1 MRRLAL
7 FACVVATA
15 AFAGERWLGN
25 TFANDG
31 GSANNQYTSPPTNTF
46 AVGSSSLIS
55 VQCDQDSF
63 VMVNVPMV
71 DAGVAIKLAAG
82 QLLPTSC
89 ASQPPGYTLRDA
101 GVYTGCLL
109 SSSSVNFGFDG
120 GFSLCHW
127 FSRQGNE

>member
-1 MRRLAL
+1 MRRFAL
-7 FACVVATA
+7 LVCVVATA
-15 AFAGERWLGN
+15 AIAGERWLGN

-46 AVGSSSLIS
+46 AVGTGALIS

-71 DAGVAIKLAAG
+71 DAGTAIKLSAG

-89 ASQPPGYTLRDA
+89 ATGPSYYAVRD
-101 GVYTGCLL
+101 GGSYTGCML
-109 SSSSVNFGFDG
+109 SNSSANFSLDG
-120 GFSLCHW
+120 GFAQCHW
-127 FSRQGNE
+127 YQRQGNE

>member
-7 FACVVATA
+7 LVCVVATA

-71 DAGVAIKLAAG
+71 DAGTAIKLTAG

-89 ASQPPGYTLRDA
+89 ASQPPGYTLRDG

-109 SSSSVNFGFDG
+109 SNSSANFGFDG
-120 GFSLCHW
+120 GFAQCHW
-127 FSRQGNE
+127 YTRQGNE

>member
-1 MRRLAL
+1 MRRFAL
-7 FACVVATA
+7 LVCVVATA
-15 AFAGERWLGN
+15 ALAGERWLGN

-46 AVGSSSLIS
+46 GVGSGSLIS
-55 VQCDQDSF
+55 VQCDQDAF

-71 DAGVAIKLAAG
+71 DAGTAIKLTAG

-109 SSSSVNFGFDG
+109 ANSSANFSADG
-120 GFSLCHW
+120 GFAQCHW

>member
-1 MRRLAL
+1 MRRFAL
-7 FACVVATA
+7 LVCVVATA
-15 AFAGERWLGN
+15 AVAGERWLGN

-46 AVGSSSLIS
+46 GVGSGSLIS
-55 VQCDQDSF
+55 VQCDQDAF

-71 DAGVAIKLAAG
+71 DAGTAIKLSAG
-82 QLLPTSC
+82 QLLTTSC

-109 SSSSVNFGFDG
+109 SSSSANFSLDG
-120 GFSLCHW
+120 GFSQCHW
-127 FSRQGNE
+127 YQRQGNE